1 MNYAASTLLRFV
13 PPALSGSAHAAL
25 IVALIVISPL
35 PKDSAGAGVNVFE
48 VAMVDEGEL
57 GLASPS
63 PGAAPQVLPPEEAAV
78 VPPAEPPLEPAVES
92 STPVTPAV
100 IEPVAPP
107 ESVSPEAVLVPAPK
121 PKLVPRPPVVAE
133 RPRPPV
139 QPRSVA
145 PRRNASSREI
155 ARREAGA
162 EGAQQRD
169 GAQARGN
176 AGRAGTPGNSLSGA
190 AYAGKVRA
198 ILQARANALGIED
211 QEGSVGLSFVIG
223 GSGRMESHAITR
235 TSGSASVDRMIRG
248 MMASASFPPPP
259 GGRFSGTVNIRI
271 Q

>member
-35 PKDSAGAGVNVFE
+35 PKDSAGAGVTVFE

-57 GLASPS
+57 AQAAPS
-63 PGAAPQVLPPEEAAV
+63 PGAASQVLPPEETAV
-78 VPPAEPPLEPAVES
+78 APPAEPPAEQPA
-92 STPVTPAV
+92 PVTPAL
-100 IEPVAPP
+100 IEPAA
-107 ESVSPEAVLVPAPK
+107 PEAVVVPAPK
-121 PKLVPRPPVVAE
+121 PKLAPKSRPPVVAE
-133 RPRPPV
+133 RPRPSL
-139 QPRSVA
+139 QPRATA
-145 PRRNASSREI
+145 PRREASSRE
-155 ARREAGA
+155 AGA
-162 EGAQQRD
+162 GGAQPRE
-169 GAQARGN
+169 GAQARGG
-176 AGRAGTPGNSLSGA
+176 AGRAGPPGNAASGA

-211 QEGSVGLSFVIG
+211 QEGAVGLSFVIG
-223 GSGRMESHAITR
+223 GAGRMESHAITR
-235 TSGSASVDRMIRG
+235 TSGSASVDRMIRS

>member
-13 PPALSGSAHAAL
+13 PPVLSGSAHAAL
-25 IVALIVISPL
+25 IVALIVISPV

-57 GLASPS
+57 AQMVPS
-63 PGAAPQVLPPEEAAV
+63 PGAPPEMLAPPVLAPEDAAV
-78 VPPAEPPLEPAVES
+78 APPPELPA
-92 STPVTPAV
+92 PVTPALV
-100 IEPVAPP
+100 EPVAPP
-107 ESVSPEAVLVPAPK
+107 ESVAPDAEVVPVPK
-121 PKLVPRPPVVAE
+121 PKLTPRNKPPAVAE
-133 RPRPPV
+133 RPRPSV

-145 PRRNASSREI
+145 PRREASSSRETSP
-155 ARREAGA
+155 REASAGGSQPR
-162 EGAQQRD
+162 E
-169 GAQARGN
+169 GAQARGG
-176 AGRAGTPGNSLSGA
+176 AGRAGSPGNAVSGA

-223 GSGRMESHAITR
+223 GAGRMERHAITR